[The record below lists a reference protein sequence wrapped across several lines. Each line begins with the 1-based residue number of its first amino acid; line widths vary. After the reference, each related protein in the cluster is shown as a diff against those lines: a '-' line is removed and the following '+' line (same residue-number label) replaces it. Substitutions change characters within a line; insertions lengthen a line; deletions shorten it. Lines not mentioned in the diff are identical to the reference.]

1 MLSLSFLRAH
11 GRLLALGVL
20 LCFCSSA
27 GQTYFISL
35 FGGEVRA
42 EFGLTNAG
50 FGSVYAVGTLASA
63 ATLIWIGRL
72 IDRVPLPLVAAG
84 VLGMLGTMCL
94 LMGAVWGIVTMT
106 IAIFGLRLFG
116 QGLAV
121 HTAMTAMAR
130 YFEAERGRAIS
141 IAALGNAAGAA
152 LAPIIVVAALAV
164 FDWRTVWTITGGG
177 LILLIP
183 IALFLLSGH
192 ADRDRELGARG
203 TREAGA
209 SPDRTLG
216 QALRDLALWLLL
228 PALLAPSFIS
238 TGLIFHQVHLADAKG
253 WPLALMAGS
262 FSLYAV
268 ASVTASIAVGPFV
281 DRWSARRLAP
291 VFLTPLA
298 LSCIVLVLTD
308 APWAAPTFL
317 ALLGTST
324 GVTAVI
330 KGAIWAELYG
340 TAHLGAIRAFGQSA
354 MVFSS
359 GLAPVAM
366 GVLIDLD
373 ISMGAIAAGS
383 AIYCVGASLLVA
395 TLGRPGSF
403 RTHPRQ
409 SAP

>member
-1 MLSLSFLRAH
+1 
-11 GRLLALGVL
+11 L

-50 FGSVYAVGTLASA
+50 FGSIYAVGTLASA

-72 IDRVPLPLVAAG
+72 IDRVPLPVVAAG

-94 LMGAVWGIVTMT
+94 LMGAVWGVATVTV
-106 IAIFGLRLFG
+106 AIFGLRLFG

-152 LAPIIVVAALAV
+152 LAPIIVVAALAI
-164 FDWRTVWTITGGG
+164 FDWRTVWIITGAG
-177 LILLIP
+177 LILLVP
-183 IALFLLSGH
+183 VALLLLSGH
-192 ADRDRELGARG
+192 AERDRALRARS
-203 TREAGA
+203 TPEAGA
-209 SPDRTLG
+209 SRDRTLG
-216 QALRDLALWLLL
+216 QALRDVSLWLLL

-238 TGLIFHQVHLADAKG
+238 TGLIFHQVHLAAVKG
-253 WPLALMAGS
+253 WPLSLLAGS
-262 FSLYAV
+262 FFLYAA
-268 ASVTASIAVGPFV
+268 ASVTASIIAGPLV
-281 DRWSARRLAP
+281 DRWSARRLTP
-291 VFLTPLA
+291 FFLTPLA
-298 LSCIVLVLTD
+298 LSCIVLVLSD
-308 APWAAPTFL
+308 AHWAAPAFL

-324 GVTAVI
+324 GVTAVV

-340 TAHLGAIRAFGQSA
+340 TAHLGSIRAFGQSA

-359 GLAPVAM
+359 GLAPAAM
-366 GVLIDLD
+366 GVLIDID
-373 ISMGAIAAGS
+373 ISMGTIAAGS
-383 AIYCVGASLLVA
+383 AVYCLGASLLVA
-395 TLGRPGSF
+395 TLGRPGTSSA
-403 RTHPRQ
+403 RRHQ